1 MYELKNGTIWIKLI
15 QDEQLDVNLLGTQG
29 APLKVNT
36 CPRELTFLDILIF
49 EIFELIHKICTA
61 CIRV

>member
-36 CPRELTFLDILIF
+36 CPRELTFLETNIPIF
-49 EIFELIHKICTA
+49 LIHKICTA